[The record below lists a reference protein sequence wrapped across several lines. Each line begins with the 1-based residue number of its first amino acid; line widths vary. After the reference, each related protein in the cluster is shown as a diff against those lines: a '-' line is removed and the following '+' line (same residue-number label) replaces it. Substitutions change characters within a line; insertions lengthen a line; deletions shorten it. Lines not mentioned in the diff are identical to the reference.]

1 MDDLLT
7 ATQRAWEQAARGEIS
22 LVVATFV
29 SHSAFAAFEEI
40 EIRLKTLCDISD
52 PEVLRSKFMQMDQ
65 DLGVPIND
73 EDGSRSP
80 AKRLVEALQKPW
92 YLLLRMKGKGPERRG
107 GEALSTFERS
117 SHLVLRKSTDPG
129 STDDECLKVML
140 QNIGL
145 HLQATYLNIGII
157 RVGTPVYSEVGYFL
171 THRENDSNCL
181 QCSYGLRLLLE
192 SCKSYWFALQPTA
205 APSCCRLQALQFAQE
220 AISSVCAVL
229 NDSTMPCRC
238 RGTLAYHLENLHLD
252 FKGFLKIK
260 AFDLYF
266 QSPWVSGSHILEM
279 LEALFGYGLR
289 LFSYRTYVGSVLHV
303 YNVLQQFT
311 DLQSIPLLENL
322 CNTFS
327 DIIFPGGRS
336 CRNFKA
342 CYIRSMGGRLRFNSY
357 TSDHK
362 SGCHSMTIPA
372 HTAKAT
378 AGFRLRHEPNDPRFD
393 SQKISLLH
401 HIKRRGYH
409 PNDATW
415 DRVYKLSSTDEGR
428 LSQKTMRKHS
438 CFHHGPLEHELF
450 SRTAQ
455 HRLQRLQTAIHTEC
469 SGAFPT
475 AKINFFEVYLA
486 CVRIISLV
494 SDRYHGDRAR
504 RGQNCLCFADTIL
517 SAADRCRNNEHRL
530 QPFGCEDLVG
540 TCQEALT
547 EVLGERVL
555 GTFLWKGL

>member
-1 MDDLLT
+1 MNDLLT
-7 ATQRAWEQAARGEIS
+7 ATQRSWEQAARGEIS

-29 SHSAFAAFEEI
+29 THSAFAAFEGI
-40 EIRLKTLCDISD
+40 ENRLKTLCDISD

-80 AKRLVEALQKPW
+80 TKRLVEALQKPW
-92 YLLLRMKGKGPERRG
+92 YLLLRMKDKGPERRR
-107 GEALSTFERS
+107 GEALSIFERS
-117 SHLVLRKSTDPG
+117 SHLVLHKSTDPG
-129 STDDECLKVML
+129 STDEECLTVML

-157 RVGTPVYSEVGYFL
+157 RVGTPVYPEVGYFF
-171 THRENDSNCL
+171 THGENDSNCL
-181 QCSYGLRLLLE
+181 RCSYGLRLLLE
-192 SCKSYWFALQPTA
+192 SCKSYLFALQPTA
-205 APSCCRLQALQFAQE
+205 APSNCRLQALQFAQE
-220 AISSVCAVL
+220 AIPSIYAVL

-252 FKGFLKIK
+252 FKGFLKVK
-260 AFDLYF
+260 VFDFYF

-303 YNVLQQFT
+303 YNVLRQFT

-322 CNTFS
+322 CDTFS
-327 DIIFPGGRS
+327 DIIFPGGRP

-342 CYIRSMGGRLRFNSY
+342 CYIRSMGGRLRFNSH

-362 SGCHSMTIPA
+362 SGCHSMAIPA

-378 AGFRLRHEPNDPRFD
+378 AGFRLPNEPNDPRFD
-393 SQKISLLH
+393 YQKISLLH

-409 PNDATW
+409 PDDATW
-415 DRVYKLSSTDEGR
+415 NRIYNLSSTDEDR
-428 LSQKTMRKHS
+428 LSQKTRRNHP
-438 CFHHGPLEHELF
+438 CFHHGPLEHDLF
-450 SRTAQ
+450 SCTAQ

-469 SGAFPT
+469 SGAFPI

-486 CVRIISLV
+486 CVRTISLV
-494 SDRYHGDRAR
+494 SDKYHGDRAR
-504 RGQNCLCFADTIL
+504 PGQNCACFADTIL

-540 TCQEALT
+540 ICREAMT

-555 GTFLWKGL
+555 EAFLWKGL